1 MKDTSKTE
9 LVTSLTDRCAG
20 PRRLPSFARRNILMA
35 SGLVVSMLGTRGFA
49 FADASQEGDRRIHQP
64 ATPGVTAYV
73 QRAFEMRQKAIDL
86 GDQPYGAAIVHGD
99 KIVGQSWSRVVQD
112 GDPTAHAELSAIR
125 DAARR
130 LKSRDLSDAVMY
142 SSSKPCPMCEAAA
155 YWAGIDQLVYG
166 LEATSAGAPSLC
178 W

>member
-1 MKDTSKTE
+1 MKQATKSNP
-9 LVTSLTDRCAG
+9 VTSPTDRCAG
-20 PRRLPSFARRNILMA
+20 PRKLPLLVRRNILMA
-35 SGLVVSMLGTRGFA
+35 SGLAVSMLGSRGFA
-49 FADASQEGDRRIHQP
+49 LADSSQEGGGRIDQP
-64 ATPGVTAYV
+64 VAPGVAAFV

-86 GDQPYGAAIVHGD
+86 GDQAYGAAIVHED
-99 KIVGQSWSRVVQD
+99 KIVGQSWSRVVLD
-112 GDPTAHAELSAIR
+112 GDPTAHAEMSAIR

-130 LKSRDLSDAVMY
+130 LQSRDLSGTVMY

-178 W
+178 